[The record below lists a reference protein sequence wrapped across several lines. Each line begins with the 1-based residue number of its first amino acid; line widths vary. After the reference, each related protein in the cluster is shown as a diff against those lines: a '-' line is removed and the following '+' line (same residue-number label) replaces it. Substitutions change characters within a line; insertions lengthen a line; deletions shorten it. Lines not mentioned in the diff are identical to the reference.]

1 MDIPLLSLVQ
11 VFTQMTSTEPVIIG
25 VIMEHRPIAV
35 NVSNVDDI
43 DSEEEEDQEETTPLA
58 SSGRWSKVMLKEN
71 KLSFTLVPSSSSFFV
86 HSNPS

>member
-1 MDIPLLSLVQ
+1 
-11 VFTQMTSTEPVIIG
+11 MTCTEPVIIG

-58 SSGRWSKVMLKEN
+58 SSGHWSKVIIKERELFLK
-71 KLSFTLVPSSSSFFV
+71 FV
-86 HSNPS
+86 K